1 MRDDSTIHHMDIDI
15 TVCNLYAVYQLVGKD
30 VGGTNGLV
38 GVRVL
43 AEDIPKFFEGLC
55 DKASS
60 DFEGV

>member
-1 MRDDSTIHHMDIDI
+1 MDIDI
-15 TVCNLYAVYQLVGKD
+15 TVCNLYAVYQLAGKD
-30 VGGTNGLV
+30 VGDTNGLV

-55 DKASS
+55 EKASS